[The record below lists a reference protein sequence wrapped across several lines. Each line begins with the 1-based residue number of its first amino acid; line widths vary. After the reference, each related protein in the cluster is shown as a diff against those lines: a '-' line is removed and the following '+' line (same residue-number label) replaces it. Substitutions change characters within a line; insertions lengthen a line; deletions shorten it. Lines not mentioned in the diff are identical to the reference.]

1 MKNQDLF
8 PIDKQG
14 FWKNVVKHIEQIREI
29 RIRVEKPIILYLNQK
44 EVSLDKNGNFLYSIN
59 NGYRFHYNE
68 LQQLIDFWCMDS
80 RYAFQEEIKKGFLTV
95 KGGHRIGI
103 CGEVIYDAMGKLQSI
118 KHISSVNIRIAH
130 EIIDV
135 AKSIMGYINRKD
147 SVANT
152 LIISPPGIGKT
163 TLLRDIVRM
172 LSDGNGEQKGKS
184 VAVVD
189 ERGEIAACYQG
200 IPQLNV
206 GLRTDILYG
215 CDKELGMRMLLQSMA
230 PEVIV
235 VDELVSK
242 REKRIIREMMGR
254 GCAVIATMHGENKMD
269 TIKYGKIY
277 EGFQLLVFLY
287 KQNGSVKT
295 KLYQLE
301 EKETCKNYWEQYSLL
316 QDF

>member
-130 EIIDV
+130 EIIDA
-135 AKSIMGYINRKD
+135 AKSIMEYINRKD
-147 SVANT
+147 SVVNT

-254 GCAVIATMHGENKMD
+254 GCAVIATMHGENKID
-269 TIKYGKIY
+269 TVKYGNLY

-287 KQNGSVKT
+287 KQNGSVKI

>member
-103 CGEVIYDAMGKLQSI
+103 CGEVIYDTMGKLQSI

-130 EIIDV
+130 EIIDA
-135 AKSIMGYINRKD
+135 AKSIMEYINRKD
-147 SVANT
+147 SVVNT

-254 GCAVIATMHGENKMD
+254 GCAVIATMHGENKID
-269 TIKYGKIY
+269 TVKYGNLY

-287 KQNGSVKT
+287 KQNGSVKI